1 MEEDKII
8 SALIGLVGACNNNPK
23 TEKTDLLVIKAL
35 AFPAL
40 WPKVDNE
47 TIRTLIE
54 EIYTEKY
61 TVAPGCAACQMPCGN
76 TSDYDMNRIYDA
88 EANLRELKF
97 KILSALKDL
106 AADIYSGNKMDALSE
121 KSVDFFYKALVYISL
136 DMGSDGLFTF
146 WNEVQSTIE
155 EIRRQ
160 IEE

>member
-23 TEKTDLLVIKAL
+23 TENTDPLFIKAL
-35 AFPAL
+35 AFPLVRPEA
-40 WPKVDNE
+40 DNE

-61 TVAPGCAACQMPCGN
+61 TVAPGCATCQTPCGN
-76 TSDYDMNRIYDA
+76 TSDYDMNRIYNA
-88 EANLRELKF
+88 EADIRDLKL
-97 KILSALKDL
+97 KILASLQEL
-106 AADIYSGNKMDALSE
+106 AADIYSGNKVDALPAESIE
-121 KSVDFFYKALVYISL
+121 FFYKALVYTSL
-136 DMGSDGLFTF
+136 DMERDGLFTF

-160 IEE
+160 IEK

>member
-23 TEKTDLLVIKAL
+23 TENTDCLLIRAL
-35 AFPAL
+35 AFPLVRPEA
-40 WPKVDNE
+40 DNE

-61 TVAPGCAACQMPCGN
+61 TVAPGCAACQTPCGN
-76 TSDYDMNRIYDA
+76 TSDYDMNRIYNA
-88 EANLRELKF
+88 EADIRDLKL
-97 KILSALKDL
+97 KILASLQEL
-106 AADIYSGNKMDALSE
+106 AADIYSGNKVDALPAESIE
-121 KSVDFFYKALVYISL
+121 FFYKALVYISL
-136 DMGSDGLFTF
+136 DMESDGLFTF

-160 IEE
+160 IEK